1 MALSHSPSIITN
13 GLTFYYD
20 MGNTQ
25 KSWKG
30 APTTNLI
37 TNPDWQLGTDN
48 NFTGWFR
55 SDATNINVVRSKY
68 LGEDCI
74 KLTRNSGDT
83 GYDGIRTSAGLSLS
97 TSTTY
102 TENIVYAVPYN
113 MSQPLRFYTPERTNG
128 VVTDYRHY
136 LTALNAT
143 SGWQTF
149 KYTFTTSATAT
160 SWDGVSIDWNTTTST
175 QLETVFIKSIQLE
188 QGSFATPFVNGT
200 RSNTQAILDLTN
212 RNTVTAS
219 SLAYNSNNTFSFNG
233 INSGII
239 SSQTA
244 AQMGITTDLTISI
257 FTNRSSSPTNAL
269 QGQAGFGTGGSISIK
284 NSGNYFADINS
295 TTLTRY
301 IVNISTDD
309 TMTPY
314 ENNWANL
321 CVTVSGTTIRTYL
334 NGVLKNTQ
342 VMDSTIKSFG
352 SELFGIGNGYG
363 YFRMQ
368 GSVSLAKIYN
378 RALTQEEIR
387 QNFNAIRGRYGI

>member
-1 MALSHSPSIITN
+1 MALSHSPSIVTN

-55 SDATNINVVRSKY
+55 SDTTNINVVRSKY

-83 GYDGIRTSAGLSLS
+83 GYDGIRTTSGLSLS

-102 TENIVYAVPYN
+102 TETIVYAVPYN
-113 MSQPLRFYTPERTNG
+113 MSQGLRFYMPERTNG

-212 RNTVTAS
+212 RNTLTTENLVYS
-219 SLAYNSNNTFSFNG
+219 SNNNFSFNG
-233 INSGII
+233 TDSRVTTTLSAYSANATWEAWVNCSESLNAFNMFMGYWPPYFSFPDGNRILFSHNISGTQRSI
-239 SSQTA
+239 SSPANLSLNTWYHA
-244 AQMGITTDLTISI
+244 TFTCLYDGTNTTLKVYVNGVEVGSRTDLG
-257 FTNRSSSPTNAL
+257 SPGNPNA
-269 QGQAGFGTGGSISIK
+269 AGFTVGDGRAQTPLWYPFKGQVDSIK
-284 NSGNYFADINS
+284 
-295 TTLTRY
+295 
-301 IVNISTDD
+301 V
-309 TMTPY
+309 
-314 ENNWANL
+314 
-321 CVTVSGTTIRTYL
+321 
-334 NGVLKNTQ
+334 
-342 VMDSTIKSFG
+342 
-352 SELFGIGNGYG
+352 
-363 YFRMQ
+363 
-368 GSVSLAKIYN
+368 YN
-378 RALTQEEIR
+378 RTLSANEIQ
-387 QNFNAIRGRYGI
+387 QNFNALRGRYGI